1 MSRLVAVAGW
11 ELKGAIRSRW
21 VLGTA
26 GVFAAVT
33 LAVTLLG
40 LGSLRELGLS
50 GVGPASAGLV
60 NLGVLLP
67 PLMGLLLGAGSLAGA
82 RERGLLAMMAAQ
94 PVPRWTLIVGVF
106 LGLVGA
112 LWLTVAIGFG
122 LAALVLAGVAD
133 VGDLAPLGAL
143 VVSTL
148 AVSTAGLALGIAISA
163 FAAGRTQA
171 VALAVALW
179 FLFALGMDLAL
190 AGLGPAV
197 HLGPKGLLAAVLL
210 NPLEA
215 ARILAMLAAEPSGTA
230 LGPFGAYVTG
240 AFGVGGAAALLAG
253 AIALWIAAPLALARW
268 AFPRRAL

>member
-1 MSRLVAVAGW
+1 MNAQAGFV
-11 ELKGAIRSRW
+11 GDTAG
-21 VLGTA
+21 GTA
-26 GVFAAVT
+26 TRVPVIVWLAFAIAI
-33 LAVTLLG
+33 
-40 LGSLRELGLS
+40 LS
-50 GVGPASAGLV
+50 AAAGLV
-60 NLGVLLP
+60 SGPGNRFGWWDYRMAFGVLRWAAW
-67 PLMGLLLGAGSLAGA
+67 GGVAGA
-82 RERGLLAMMAAQ
+82 
-94 PVPRWTLIVGVF
+94 
-106 LGLVGA
+106 A
-112 LWLTVAIGFG
+112 LS

-253 AIALWIAAPLALARW
+253 AIALWIVAPLALARW